1 MDQPTYVQLSDKNKP
16 NVPKKKRVPII
27 DPTKTVEVENVS
39 IDYSKWKVNDLIQT
53 YVDQISGANKAI
65 EIPAPGIQ
73 LPTVEDQDDY
83 DHGRRLADIYGKF
96 IEKFAE
102 LEIQATGLD

>member
-1 MDQPTYVQLSDKNKP
+1 M
-16 NVPKKKRVPII
+16 
-27 DPTKTVEVENVS
+27 
-39 IDYSKWKVNDLIQT
+39 
-53 YVDQISGANKAI
+53 DQISGANKAI

-102 LEIQATGLD
+102 LEI

>member
-39 IDYSKWKVNDLIQT
+39 IDYSKWKVNDLI
-53 YVDQISGANKAI
+53 
-65 EIPAPGIQ
+65 
-73 LPTVEDQDDY
+73 
-83 DHGRRLADIYGKF
+83 
-96 IEKFAE
+96 
-102 LEIQATGLD
+102 